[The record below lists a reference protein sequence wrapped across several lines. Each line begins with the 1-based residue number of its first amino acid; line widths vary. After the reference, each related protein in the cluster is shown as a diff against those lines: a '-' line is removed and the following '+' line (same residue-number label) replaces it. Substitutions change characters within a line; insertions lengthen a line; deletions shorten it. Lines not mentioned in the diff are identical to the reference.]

1 MGVDEKVCSEG
12 GGDVSEG
19 NGKSPAVI
27 KRNSR
32 KTVRISSVVPEFPPE
47 YHQQQPFTT
56 DDIPTLKVKPQS
68 YSNSKL
74 EKEREAKILV
84 AMRKLSE
91 EEEELLKENAGE
103 ITLEDD
109 EETSFD
115 DDPDQ
120 TVDWLAD
127 EEDFQKPAK
136 LELVVGFLR
145 LLCFLSV
152 CTSVFGVV
160 VSVLFWIQQTE
171 KLKHIIDDVFVF
183 KEGDINMEQF
193 NYKKTVWKLNPYYPS
208 RDWIFTLRWTAS
220 IIQLA
225 YLVVNA
231 IFVIIDSIAT
241 TTFRSIEVKLKSGI
255 PSKAKAH

>member
-12 GGDVSEG
+12 GGDISGCEG
-19 NGKSPAVI
+19 NGKAPAVI

-32 KTVRISSVVPEFPPE
+32 KTVRIMSEFPPE
-47 YHQQQPFTT
+47 YHQQQPFAT
-56 DDIPTLKVKPQS
+56 DDIPTLKVRPQS

-74 EKEREAKILV
+74 EKEREAKLSV

-127 EEDFQKPAK
+127 EEDFQRPAK

-171 KLKHIIDDVFVF
+171 KLKQIIPGVFDF
-183 KEGDINMEQF
+183 KEGDIIVEQF

-241 TTFRSIEVKLKSGI
+241 TTFRSVNSN
-255 PSKAKAH
+255 